1 MSLPAVRAGFV
12 PVSLP
17 SSPGDPRLTP
27 FSSCWRSLAD
37 GRPAWS
43 RSVGATRMWCR
54 IVPRMNGCGSRP
66 MWWLP

>member
-37 GRPAWS
+37 GR
-43 RSVGATRMWCR
+43 TRMWCR

-66 MWWLP
+66 MRWLP